1 MNATSDVLNDLR
13 PLLVESLEHLG
24 ARITSEVAG
33 VRARVDSPGSPSSS
47 IYALVAL
54 LSFVRTDDP
63 ETEIAVVSVEWRED
77 AVGGWAIDATGHG
90 SRWLAEYVA
99 APGGDAAIDVGSAE
113 AALEGIEAIIQGWVD
128 VVVEELRH

>member
-1 MNATSDVLNDLR
+1 MNATSDVLDDLR

-24 ARITSEVAG
+24 ARMTSEVAG
-33 VRARVDSPGSPSSS
+33 VRARVDSPGSR

-77 AVGGWAIDATGHG
+77 AVGGWAIDATGQG
-90 SRWLAEYVA
+90 SRWLAEYA
-99 APGGDAAIDVGSAE
+99 MAPGGDPKIDMGSAE
-113 AALEGIEAIIQGWVD
+113 SALEGIEAIIQGWVD